1 MARKWADWEADAVF
15 VDDTGGWGASWIDGL
30 RRLGR
35 QPIGIG
41 FAQAARDPRYFN
53 KRAEMYFEAVRW
65 IRSGG

>member
-15 VDDTGGWGASWIDGL
+15 VDDTGGWGASWIDGR